1 MAVLF
6 QINVAAN
13 WGSHGRIA
21 EGIGEIV
28 QAHGWDSYIAYGRYA
43 NPSKSHLIKVGGF
56 YDQYLHGA
64 RSLLLDRH
72 GLGSKD
78 ATWRLIQNIDYVQP
92 DIIQLHNIHGYYLN
106 YPELFDYLSNLD
118 VPVIWTLHDAWPF
131 TGHCAF
137 FDSVHC
143 DRWKSGC
150 YDCPQ
155 KTSYPSSF
163 LLDRSKRN
171 YEQKR
176 RCFSSLRNLTLVPV
190 SDWLNGLLGESFLK
204 DIPRVCIHN
213 GVDMD
218 LFQPNDMQAS
228 LRPGK
233 KIVLGVNSVWETRK
247 GLSDF
252 IALRS
257 MLDDQYVIV
266 LVGVN
271 RKQKKHLPEG
281 VIGIERTDNIHDL
294 AAYYSRADVFVNPTY
309 EDNFPTTNLEA
320 LACGTPVITYQTGG
334 SPEAIDTTCGVV
346 VPVGDVRALADTI
359 QHVCQDSKNPFS
371 SEACRK
377 RVELHFRKEDRYQEY
392 FDLYSSLLKQ

>member
-72 GLGSKD
+72 GLGSKG

-118 VPVIWTLHDAWPF
+118 VPVVWTLHDAWPI

-143 DRWKSGC
+143 DRWKRGC
-150 YDCPQ
+150 YECPQ
-155 KTSYPSSF
+155 KASYPTSIFLDSS
-163 LLDRSKRN
+163 KKN

-176 RCFSSLRNLTLVPV
+176 KCFTSLRNLTLVPV
-190 SDWLNGLLGESFLK
+190 SNWLDGLLGESFLN

-218 LFQPNDMQAS
+218 LFQPNDMHAS
-228 LRPGK
+228 FHAGK
-233 KIVLGVNSVWETRK
+233 KVVLGVNSVWEKRK

-252 IALRS
+252 ITLRS
-257 MLDDQYVIV
+257 LLDEQYVIV
-266 LVGVN
+266 LVGLN
-271 RKQKKHLPEG
+271 KKQIAHLPEG
-281 VIGIERTDNIHDL
+281 IIGIQRTDNIQEL
-294 AAYYSRADVFVNPTY
+294 SAYYSRADVFVNPTY

-334 SPEAIDTTCGVV
+334 SPEAIDATSGVV
-346 VPVGDVRALADTI
+346 VPVGDVNALAESI
-359 QHVCQDSKNPFS
+359 RSVCQDPKKSHY
-371 SEACRK
+371 SEVCRK
-377 RVELHFRKEDRYQEY
+377 RVELSFRKEDRYQEY
-392 FDLYSSLLKQ
+392 FDLYSSLLKR

>member
-359 QHVCQDSKNPFS
+359 QNVCQDSKNPFS

-377 RVELHFRKEDRYQEY
+377 RVELCFRKEDRYQEY

>member
-28 QAHGWDSYIAYGRYA
+28 QSHGWDSYIAYGRYA

-64 RSLLLDRH
+64 RSLLFDRH
-72 GLGSKD
+72 GLGSKG

-118 VPVIWTLHDAWPF
+118 VPVVWTLHDAWPF

-150 YDCPQ
+150 YNCPQ
-155 KTSYPSSF
+155 KGTYPPSI
-163 LLDRSKRN
+163 LMDRSKRN

-176 RCFSSLRNLTLVPV
+176 KCFTSLRNLTIVPV
-190 SDWLNGLLGESFLK
+190 SNWLNGLLDESFLK

-213 GVDMD
+213 GVDME
-218 LFQPNDMQAS
+218 LFCPNDMQAS
-228 LRPGK
+228 FEPGK
-233 KIVLGVNSVWETRK
+233 KVVLGVNSVWEKRK
-247 GLSDF
+247 GLADF
-252 IALRS
+252 AALRS
-257 MLDDQYVIV
+257 LLDDQYVIV
-266 LVGVN
+266 LVGLS
-271 RKQKKHLPEG
+271 RKQISHLPEG
-281 VIGIERTDNIHDL
+281 VIGIERTNNIQEL
-294 AAYYSRADVFVNPTY
+294 SAYYSRANVFVNPTY

-334 SPEAIDTTCGVV
+334 SPEAIDTDSGVV
-346 VPVGDVRALADTI
+346 VHVGDVQALADSI
-359 QHVCQDSKNPFS
+359 QQVCQEPKK
-371 SEACRK
+371 SETCRK
-377 RVELHFRKEDRYQEY
+377 RVEQCFRKEDRYQEY
-392 FDLYSSLLKQ
+392 YDLYSSLLKR

>member
-218 LFQPNDMQAS
+218 LFQSNDMQAS

-257 MLDDQYVIV
+257 LLDDQYVIV

>member
-72 GLGSKD
+72 GLGSKG

-218 LFQPNDMQAS
+218 LFQSNDMQAS

-309 EDNFPTTNLEA
+309 EDKFPTTNLEA

-346 VPVGDVRALADTI
+346 VPVGDVRAMADTI

>member
-64 RSLLLDRH
+64 RSLLLDGH

-143 DRWKSGC
+143 DIWKSGC

-233 KIVLGVNSVWETRK
+233 KVVLGVNSVWETRK

-257 MLDDQYVIV
+257 LLDDQYVIL

>member
-1 MAVLF
+1 M
-6 QINVAAN
+6 
-13 WGSHGRIA
+13 
-21 EGIGEIV
+21 
-28 QAHGWDSYIAYGRYA
+28 
-43 NPSKSHLIKVGGF
+43 
-56 YDQYLHGA
+56 
-64 RSLLLDRH
+64 LDRH
-72 GLGSKD
+72 GLGSKG

-131 TGHCAF
+131 TGHCSF
-137 FDSVHC
+137 FDSDHC

-163 LLDRSKRN
+163 LLDSSKRN

-218 LFQPNDMQAS
+218 LFQPNDMQTS
-228 LRPGK
+228 FHPGK
-233 KIVLGVNSVWETRK
+233 KVVLGVNSVWETRK

-257 MLDDQYVIV
+257 LLDDQYVIL

-281 VIGIERTDNIHDL
+281 IIGIERTDNIQDL

-334 SPEAIDTTCGVV
+334 SPEAIDATCGVV
-346 VPVGDVRALADTI
+346 VPVGDVRALADTV
-359 QHVCQDSKNPFS
+359 QQVCQDANSPFS
-371 SEACRK
+371 SETCRK

>member
-218 LFQPNDMQAS
+218 LFQSNDMQAS

>member
-218 LFQPNDMQAS
+218 LFQSNDMQAS

-281 VIGIERTDNIHDL
+281 VISIERTDNIHDL

>member
-346 VPVGDVRALADTI
+346 VPVGDVRAMADTI

>member
-28 QAHGWDSYIAYGRYA
+28 QAHGWDSYIAYGRNA

-72 GLGSKD
+72 GLGSKG

-218 LFQPNDMQAS
+218 LFQSNDMQAS

-346 VPVGDVRALADTI
+346 VPVGDVRAMADTI

>member
-150 YDCPQ
+150 YVCPQ

-334 SPEAIDTTCGVV
+334 SPEAIDTTCGIV

>member
-64 RSLLLDRH
+64 RSLLLDCH
-72 GLGSKD
+72 GLGSKG